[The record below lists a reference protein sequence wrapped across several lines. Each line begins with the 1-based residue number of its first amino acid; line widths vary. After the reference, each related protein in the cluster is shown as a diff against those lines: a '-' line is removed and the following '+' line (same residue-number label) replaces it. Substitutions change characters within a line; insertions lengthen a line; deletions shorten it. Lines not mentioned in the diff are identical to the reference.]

1 MTKPAEGKL
10 AVVTGAAAGLGACFA
25 TKLAQRG
32 FNLLLIDRR
41 AEPLQQTCKTISSR
55 LGVSA
60 EPCAVDLSKP
70 TEVESLAQRIGRMA
84 DVELLVNNAGFG
96 TTEYFV
102 DIEAS
107 QHVDMINVHVL
118 TPMLLTRAVLPGMI
132 ERNRGAIINVS
143 SLAAWSYSA
152 GNVHYAAT
160 KTYLAVLTQ
169 SLQDELQGTSVHVQ
183 ALCPGFVRTEFHAAD
198 GMKGFDMQG
207 VPRRMWMS
215 AEDVVECSLRK
226 LGSRQVIVFPGLRY
240 RFLGRLMQMP
250 LFQPF
255 VRRMTTRR
263 RARKIQK
270 AMPPSTEVPPTPGV
284 AENS

>member
-1 MTKPAEGKL
+1 MTKATESKL

-32 FNLLLIDRR
+32 FNLLLVDRR
-41 AEPLQQTCKTISSR
+41 DEPLRQICASLTDRYRT
-55 LGVSA
+55 SA
-60 EPCAVDLSKP
+60 EPCSADLSKP
-70 TEVESLAQRIGRMA
+70 AEVESLAQRIGRMPE
-84 DVELLVNNAGFG
+84 VELLVNNAGFG
-96 TTEYFV
+96 TTDYFV

-107 QHVDMINVHVL
+107 QHVDMIHVHVL

-132 ERNRGAIINVS
+132 ERDRGAIINVS

-160 KTYLAVLTQ
+160 KTYLAVLSQ
-169 SLQDELQGTSVHVQ
+169 SLQDELHGTNVTVQ

-207 VPRRMWMS
+207 VPRRLWMS
-215 AEDVVECSLRK
+215 AEDVVECSLKK
-226 LGSRQVIVFPGLRY
+226 LGGRQVIVFPGLRY
-240 RFLGRLMQMP
+240 RFLGRLMQLP
-250 LFQPF
+250 HFQPF
-255 VRRMTTRR
+255 VRRLTARR
-263 RARKIQK
+263 RARKVQK
-270 AMPPSTEVPPTPGV
+270 ALRAAMTPPAPGI